1 MKKLEWVIREMVQNV
16 EDLEGIEVGAET
28 SLIASGYIDS
38 YDIISMI
45 EHFETACDVDIPFEN
60 VSLEDFETPQS
71 ILNLLARFGAK
82 I

>member
-1 MKKLEWVIREMVQNV
+1 MEKLEWVIRAMVENV
-16 EDLEGIEVGAET
+16 EDLEGVEVGAET

-38 YDIISMI
+38 YDIISLI
-45 EHFETACDVDIPFEN
+45 EHFETVCGVDIPFED

-71 ILNLLARFGAK
+71 ILNLLTRFGAE